1 MKRAIVYVVNFQN
14 WIIEQHNRASYPPL
28 FVKNI
33 HIFYLKDFF
42 CFNFPNLKAPLTL
55 RFNKLSYLKQWSE
68 TKHWMIACI
77 VLITY
82 FVWVKYIQCQT
93 GTYFKKITLKN
104 KSAKSM
110 NLSFQQV
117 CSFYMFWIYEVN
129 KLRFFFFFYFWNSK
143 TAKLLN

>member
-1 MKRAIVYVVNFQN
+1 M
-14 WIIEQHNRASYPPL
+14 
-28 FVKNI
+28 
-33 HIFYLKDFF
+33 
-42 CFNFPNLKAPLTL
+42 TL
-55 RFNKLSYLKQWSE
+55 RFNKLSYFKQWSE

-93 GTYFKKITLKN
+93 GIYFKKITLKN

-129 KLRFFFFFYFWNSK
+129 KLRFFFFFFTFEIQKQQSYQINNQHWIYMTLHIHDTSFKSCQFDVVSI
-143 TAKLLN
+143 TCLAKNCKINLFPE